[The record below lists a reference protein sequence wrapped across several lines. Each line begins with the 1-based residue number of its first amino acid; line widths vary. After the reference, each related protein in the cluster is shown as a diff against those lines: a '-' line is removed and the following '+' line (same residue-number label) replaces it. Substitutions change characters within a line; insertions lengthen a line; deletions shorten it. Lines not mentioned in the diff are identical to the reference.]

1 MEDRITGSPDHCM
14 VLWGEYV
21 TMEAIIDFLRAALP
35 WIAIGLLLAVFAAR
49 NAGRKKKERKRERQ
63 LSCSIIIQP
72 IIQGE
77 WIWAEYILKINQG
90 SLE

>member
-49 NAGRKKKERKRERQ
+49 NAGRKKKEKE
-63 LSCSIIIQP
+63 SD
-72 IIQGE
+72 
-77 WIWAEYILKINQG
+77 N
-90 SLE
+90 